1 MWNGMSAN
9 ENVSEPPTNL
19 NHWSEMK
26 YEMKFTKQAFEEKV
40 VASKNIDMLQL
51 TQGQL
56 INH

>member
-1 MWNGMSAN
+1 MSAN